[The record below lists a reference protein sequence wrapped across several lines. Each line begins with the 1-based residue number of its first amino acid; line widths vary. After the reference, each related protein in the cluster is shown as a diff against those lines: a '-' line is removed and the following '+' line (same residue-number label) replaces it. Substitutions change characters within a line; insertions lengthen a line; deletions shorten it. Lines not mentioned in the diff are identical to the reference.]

1 MQCNAMQCSSAPP
14 EQVCDGY
21 SEYPYSESPCDECS
35 EYHRRRYVMDDS
47 SFEAHSEAV
56 TKFIDAFVTLMAP
69 LQARYA
75 VDAVGRP
82 STRNH
87 RSIHSL

>member
-1 MQCNAMQCSSAPP
+1 
-14 EQVCDGY
+14 
-21 SEYPYSESPCDECS
+21 
-35 EYHRRRYVMDDS
+35 MDDS